1 MQWIKCLSLR
11 KTRITNTLLAVF
23 KRLKPMKI
31 SQSVWWQ
38 TITSPKSCQCIVT
51 VSVLGLA
58 HLWNHCNTIC
68 GWYIT
73 KQTRDDRETSSLK
86 SNHQLSKTDCNQI
99 IPVSLFILILVTGL
113 ASWLAYFCWLSWYD
127 VAVVILGYVLGV
139 PGHLVYSLVPLLCRD
154 CEEHGKQKTMEIKEH
169 IRRNLWAKTQE
180 NNVKTFSCHTEVLT
194 IIKFFYTVIRERG

>member
-23 KRLKPMKI
+23 KRLKPIKI

-51 VSVLGLA
+51 VGVLGLT

-73 KQTRDDRETSSLK
+73 KQTHDDCRTSSLK

-139 PGHLVYSLVPLLCRD
+139 PAHLVIFTGSFALQRLWGTWQTEDHGNQRTHQEKSL
-154 CEEHGKQKTMEIKEH
+154 G
-169 IRRNLWAKTQE
+169 
-180 NNVKTFSCHTEVLT
+180 
-194 IIKFFYTVIRERG
+194 